1 MTGIDFIPSASDFPS
16 STSSRSFGP
25 ASMRRESDSTNPCHL
40 FLPGR
45 LRRLHRGVGQR
56 RIAGEPEA
64 HEQANRFVRQFHM
77 PFEPIQLP
85 RQAIEPPRQSGFHPL
100 ILIGLQQGHQRRL
113 HHFGARDAAGM
124 SAFLQ
129 QFGQFDVEPEGLFA
143 VGLLP
148 HRSMPSSGSSDALR
162 ALRFIVRSASRLP
175 WLRHPRAHRDQDR
188 TR

>member
-1 MTGIDFIPSASDFPS
+1 
-16 STSSRSFGP
+16 
-25 ASMRRESDSTNPCHL
+25 
-40 FLPGR
+40 
-45 LRRLHRGVGQR
+45 
-56 RIAGEPEA
+56 
-64 HEQANRFVRQFHM
+64 M

-100 ILIGLQQGHQRRL
+100 ILIGLQQGHQRRF

-129 QFGQFDVEPEGLFA
+129 QFGQFDIEPEGLFA

-162 ALRFIVRSASRLP
+162 ALRFIVRSASRFALAASSSGASRSRSNSLTGGLGAGTTSSCSPSSGSRPVSYTHLDVYKRQLRMMSSVSCVLP
-175 WLRHPRAHRDQDR
+175 ISNPLICGVSAFS
-188 TR
+188 